1 LIPNKLLRIF
11 VDVFRN
17 KKLFGRELGLRNIE
31 LVKNCVEATDMSE
44 KVVVTQLTQ
53 HQLESFV
60 VLQPIPVIV
69 DNRKHVVW

>member
-1 LIPNKLLRIF
+1 M
-11 VDVFRN
+11 
-17 KKLFGRELGLRNIE
+17 GLWNIE